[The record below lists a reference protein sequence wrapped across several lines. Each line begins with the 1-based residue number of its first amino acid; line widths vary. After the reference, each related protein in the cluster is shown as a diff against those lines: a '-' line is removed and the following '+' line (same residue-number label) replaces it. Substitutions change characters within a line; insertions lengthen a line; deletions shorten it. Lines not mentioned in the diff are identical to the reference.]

1 MWKIVSAS
9 VMGTSHREGEIPCQD
24 ASAVEVVGE
33 GERSALVLVAADGAG
48 SASHSDEGSE
58 IACEELIRQIE
69 AAAIADDWLEHAT
82 HETVQ
87 DWLAQVREAIT
98 LRAAELE
105 VEPRQMATTV
115 VAAIVAQDLALFF
128 QIGDGA
134 AVYWDMGQYYW
145 ATWPQSGEYAN
156 STFFLTDETFA
167 TSIQVHRIEHRVDE
181 CALFTDGLER
191 LILRF
196 SDQTVHTPF
205 LEPMFTTMRASDSVD
220 HLHEPLEQFLNSP
233 AINERTNDDKT
244 LILATRLTADDA
256 VG

>member
-1 MWKIVSAS
+1 MWKIVHTS

-24 ASAVEVVGE
+24 ASAVEVLGQDE
-33 GERSALVLVAADGAG
+33 HAALVLVAADGAG
-48 SASHSDEGSE
+48 SASHSDEGSA

-69 AAAIADDWLEHAT
+69 AAAQGADWLEGVT
-82 HETVQ
+82 EETVR
-87 DWLAQVREAIT
+87 DWLAQVREVIAN
-98 LRAAELE
+98 RAAELE

-115 VAAIVAQDLALFF
+115 VAAVLGPNAALFF

-134 AVYWDMGQYYW
+134 AVYWDAGEYHCG
-145 ATWPQSGEYAN
+145 TWPQSGEYAN
-156 STFFLTDETFA
+156 STFFLTDETYA
-167 TSIQVHRIEHRVDE
+167 TSIQFVRIEQRVDE

-196 SDQTVHTPF
+196 ADQTVHTPF

-220 HLHEPLEQFLNSP
+220 HLQEPLDQFLNSP

-244 LILATRLTADDA
+244 LVLATRLTADDA